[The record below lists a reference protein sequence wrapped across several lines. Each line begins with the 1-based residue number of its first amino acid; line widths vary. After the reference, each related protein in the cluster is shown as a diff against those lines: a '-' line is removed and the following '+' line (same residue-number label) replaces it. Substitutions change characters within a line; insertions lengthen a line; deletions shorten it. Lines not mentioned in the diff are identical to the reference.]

1 VERADENLR
10 SFPVAV
16 PRIENR
22 TYPAESRDCQYI
34 TFQLSRQYFAMRSD
48 RVRQILPTT
57 DLRAVK
63 TDAPYLIGTI
73 PSNGRLIP
81 VLDLRDRL
89 ALNVRPARP
98 TGSVLVVAL
107 DESVPLTAVGFLVDK
122 LSEVVEVR
130 DSEIRGNVIQQRIA
144 GRPYGRPKTLIELDT
159 LLDGSDWEKIR
170 AAGL

>member
-1 VERADENLR
+1 
-10 SFPVAV
+10 VAV
-16 PRIENR
+16 PRIEKR

-48 RVRQILPTT
+48 RVRQILPIT

-63 TDAPYLIGTI
+63 SDVPHLIGTI
-73 PSNGRLIP
+73 ASNGRLIP

-89 ALNVRPARP
+89 ALNVRPAR
-98 TGSVLVVAL
+98 TSGSVLVIAL
-107 DESVPLTAVGFLVDK
+107 EEPVPLSVVGLLVDK

-130 DSEIRGNVIQQRIA
+130 DSEIRGNVVQQRVG
-144 GRPYGRPKTLIELDT
+144 GRPYGRPKTLVELEM
-159 LLDGSDWEKIR
+159 LLEESDWERIR